1 MTREEA
7 AHIVDVAFGVPQA
20 VRRAG
25 EDRTYHEKEIR
36 EAKNMAIKA
45 LEQDVPGINAGD
57 IYECPCGY
65 GWDKSKVVR
74 HHFCPN
80 CGRAVDSSYNSIKP
94 ELKPCEDAI
103 SRQDAIK
110 KVSEILKGVFVEYE
124 DIAQKAMGLLP
135 SVTPQKDDFESK
147 QRIIDAIT
155 AKIDEIDDEK
165 PDVIIGLITA
175 IGVIKNLPD
184 ATESEG

>member
-36 EAKNMAIKA
+36 EAKDMAIKA
-45 LEQDVPGINAGD
+45 LENCDVPDINDGN

-80 CGRAVDSSYNSIKP
+80 CGRAVNK
-94 ELKPCEDAI
+94 
-103 SRQDAIK
+103 R
-110 KVSEILKGVFVEYE
+110 
-124 DIAQKAMGLLP
+124 
-135 SVTPQKDDFESK
+135 
-147 QRIIDAIT
+147 
-155 AKIDEIDDEK
+155 
-165 PDVIIGLITA
+165 
-175 IGVIKNLPD
+175 
-184 ATESEG
+184 